1 MRAAAVRWYPEVA
14 SRACTLSAEMSKAR
28 LEAFSDGIMAVAI
41 TLLALDLTVP
51 EPGRVALLTQLGDH
65 WPQFAAYA
73 VSFFTI
79 GIIWVNHHA
88 RVSQIAV
95 VDRTL
100 LFLNL
105 VLLMFV
111 VLIPFATATMATY
124 LTSGSEDSHIAMAVY
139 AVVLEGMALSFSA
152 MFEWS
157 LGEGRT
163 HVRVPIDQ
171 RRNARVRTSIGTLVY
186 AIVFA
191 VAFISAPVSL
201 VLAGATAIYYIFAPV
216 PRVTAGARV
225 EELTSGPS

>member
-1 MRAAAVRWYPEVA
+1 
-14 SRACTLSAEMSKAR
+14 MSKAR
-28 LEAFSDGIMAVAI
+28 LEAFSDGVMAVAI

-51 EPGRVALLTQLGDH
+51 EPDHGQLLAQLGNH
-65 WPQFAAYA
+65 WPQFAAYG

-88 RVSQIAV
+88 RVNLIAT

-124 LTSGSEDSHIAMAVY
+124 LTSGREDSHIAMAVY

-152 MFEWS
+152 LFEWS
-157 LGEGRT
+157 LGAGRT
-163 HVRVPIDQ
+163 HVTIPIDQ
-171 RRNARVRTSIGTLVY
+171 RRSARLRTSIGTLVY
-186 AIVFA
+186 AVVFI

-201 VLAGATAIYYIFAPV
+201 ALAGATAIYYIFAPV
-216 PRVTAGARV
+216 PHTTSGVR
-225 EELTSGPS
+225 ELTSGPS

>member
-1 MRAAAVRWYPEVA
+1 
-14 SRACTLSAEMSKAR
+14 MSKAR
-28 LEAFSDGIMAVAI
+28 LEAFSDGVIAVAI

-51 EPGRVALLTQLGDH
+51 EPGHVSLLTQLGDH

-88 RVSQIAV
+88 RVSLIAR

-100 LFLNL
+100 LFINL

-124 LTSGSEDSHIAMAVY
+124 LTSGHEDSHIAMAVY

-157 LGEGRT
+157 LREGRT
-163 HVRVPIDQ
+163 YVTVPVDQ
-171 RRNARVRTSIGTLVY
+171 RRNARLRTSFGTLVY
-186 AIVFA
+186 AVVFI
-191 VAFISAPVSL
+191 VAFISAPVA
-201 VLAGATAIYYIFAPV
+201 LAIAGITAVYYIFAPV
-216 PRVTAGARV
+216 PHSASGTDVLELEAG
-225 EELTSGPS
+225 ES

>member
-1 MRAAAVRWYPEVA
+1 MYA
-14 SRACTLSAEMSKAR
+14 LGGEMSKAR
-28 LEAFSDGIMAVAI
+28 LEAFSDGVIAVAI

-51 EPGRVALLTQLGDH
+51 EPLHGDLLTQLGNH

-100 LFLNL
+100 LFINL
-105 VLLMFV
+105 VLLLFV

-124 LTSGSEDSHIAMAVY
+124 LTSAAEDSHIAMAVY
-139 AVVLEGMALSFSA
+139 AVVLEGMALSFTA

-157 LGEGRT
+157 LGEGRSRIT
-163 HVRVPIDQ
+163 IPIGQ
-171 RRNARVRTSIGTLVY
+171 RRAARLRTSIGTIVY
-186 AIVFA
+186 AVVFV
-191 VAFISAPVSL
+191 VAFISAPFSL
-201 VLAGATAIYYIFAPV
+201 ALAGCTAIYYVFAPV
-216 PRVTAGARV
+216 PRGAAGAEL
-225 EELTSGPS
+225 EELESGST

>member
-1 MRAAAVRWYPEVA
+1 
-14 SRACTLSAEMSKAR
+14 MSKAR

-51 EPGRVALLTQLGDH
+51 KPGQVALLTQLGDH

-88 RVSQIAV
+88 RVVQIAV

-139 AVVLEGMALSFSA
+139 AIVLEGMALSFSA
-152 MFEWS
+152 LFEWS

-163 HVRVPIDQ
+163 HVRVPLDQ
-171 RRNARVRTSIGTLVY
+171 RRNARLRTSSGTLVY
-186 AIVFA
+186 AAVFI
-191 VAFISAPVSL
+191 VAFASAPVAL
-201 VLAGATAIYYIFAPV
+201 ALAGVTAIYYIFAPV
-216 PRVTAGARV
+216 PHPVARPELEAGRQ
-225 EELTSGPS
+225 